1 MAILTLQLTT
11 PPALPVSEQISA
23 PGQGGVSQG
32 LDCVLLPWVSAQAIK
47 DAVNSIANYAQAGF
61 MLVAVDGQL
70 GALAPIATVTY
81 TASSGAQT
89 ITINGVSAGGGFTA
103 GATDALTA
111 IAAVN
116 AINGTLALQLIA
128 TASVDPTNATRVLIQ
143 GRWPGTGLNAITTA
157 VTGTGAAV
165 SAATLGGSGAAPARA
180 GTNLSQVNQL
190 GIGTP
195 NFP

>member
-1 MAILTLQLTT
+1 MDALRSVATYSQPSTL
-11 PPALPVSEQISA
+11 
-23 PGQGGVSQG
+23 
-32 LDCVLLPWVSAQAIK
+32 
-47 DAVNSIANYAQAGF
+47 
-61 MLVAVDGQL
+61 LVEADGQL

-89 ITINGVSAGGGFTA
+89 VTINGVSAGGGFTA

-128 TASVDPTNATRVLIQ
+128 TASVDPTNSSRVLIQ

-165 SAATLGGSGAAPARA
+165 SAATLGGSGSAPARA
-180 GTNLSQVNQL
+180 GTNPTQLNQL

-195 NFP
+195 LFP